1 MHIPPL
7 TLKNVLVRVLL
18 EGVKDVERCELCDAE
33 VLYYHSRSTKDSL
46 E

>member
-1 MHIPPL
+1 MHNTIS
-7 TLKNVLVRVLL
+7 TVKNVPVRVLL
-18 EGVKDVERCELCDAE
+18 EGVEDVERCVLCDAE